1 MAGTIIVIAVIA
13 LLAAVAVR
21 SIYRQKKT
29 GGCWGSCS
37 GCSQKCAYDKTKQN
51 QNPLIRRNNK

>member
-1 MAGTIIVIAVIA
+1 MAGTILVIIVVG

-29 GGCWGSCS
+29 GGCCGSCS
-37 GCSQKCAYDKTKQN
+37 GCSQKCTFDKTK
-51 QNPLIRRNNK
+51 INKKQ

>member
-21 SIYRQKKT
+21 GIYRQKKT
-29 GGCWGSCS
+29 GGCCGICS

-51 QNPLIRRNNK
+51 QK